1 VEKSPVDEKAVDN
14 VDKPVNN
21 QPDNPFG
28 FG

>member
-21 QPDNPFG
+21 QLDNPFG